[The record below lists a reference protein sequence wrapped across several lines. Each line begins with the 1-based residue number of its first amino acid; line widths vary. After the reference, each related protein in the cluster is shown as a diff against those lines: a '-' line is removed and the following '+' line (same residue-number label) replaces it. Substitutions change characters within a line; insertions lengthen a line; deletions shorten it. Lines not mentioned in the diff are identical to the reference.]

1 MSTIQDAIAKARAVR
16 ESAPTGQA
24 GLMQTAPA
32 DSVWTTLPL
41 FKPSIRRLR
50 RNRIVAADGGR
61 PAMDFDVIRTRM
73 MQVMQANNWKRVA
86 ITSPTAACGKST
98 MVMNLAFSLA
108 RHRAHKTMVIEIDM
122 RKPALANAMQIG
134 MEHQVSRVFEGRAA
148 FEDHAVRVGEN
159 LIFATNKNAVAGSAE
174 LLQSAGTA
182 QVLDDLTAR
191 YAPDTMLFDMPPML
205 TGDDTMAF
213 LARVD
218 CVLLLAAAEQST
230 IKQIDRCERDIASQ
244 TNVMGVILNKCR
256 YMDRDN
262 AYDYYE

>member
-1 MSTIQDAIAKARAVR
+1 MSTIQDAIAKARATRNAGSAVSAAPSTP
-16 ESAPTGQA
+16 SAPNPLWQ
-24 GLMQTAPA
+24 Q
-32 DSVWTTLPL
+32 LPV

-73 MQVMQANNWKRVA
+73 MQVMAANGWKRVA

-98 MVMNLAFSLA
+98 MVLNLAFSLA
-108 RHRAHKTMVIEIDM
+108 RHREHKTMVVEADL
-122 RKPALANAMQIG
+122 RKPSLSRTMQIPQ
-134 MEHQVSRVFEGRAA
+134 ELQVSRVFEGRAP
-148 FEDHAVRVGEN
+148 FEEHAVRVGEN
-159 LIFATNKNAVAGSAE
+159 LIFATNVNAVAGSAE
-174 LLQSAGTA
+174 LLQSRGTA
-182 QVLDDLTAR
+182 TTLDDLADR
-191 YAPDTMLFDMPPML
+191 YAPDMMLFDMPPML

-213 LARVD
+213 LSRVD

-230 IKQIDRCERDIASQ
+230 IKQIDACERDIASQ

-256 YMDRDN
+256 FVDPDN